1 MSRRYDCHCQR
12 AVCMFRQVC
21 RCRLSSEKQT
31 FILNIFK
38 LYILWWNWRIGLYIF
53 FYGCRWRK
61 LSDLHR
67 NNKPEF
73 DFQQVFECDDFDGPT
88 LHISAARLNV
98 HFTPQWCM
106 HACRLC
112 CGFKVFIGHENCI
125 SSFQSECHWW
135 RCSKIY
141 HFVGLQWVLS
151 TFTNQ
156 ISSLLYIKNMDAKP
170 HFAQNIE
177 IAKYFKRT
185 KSIGVGWNKCS
196 RKTRKKTQLTELVG
210 IWKRRHNWQGN
221 IKLIGNL

>member
-1 MSRRYDCHCQR
+1 MDAVGENFPICIETTNLSLIFNKFLNAMTLMDRHC
-12 AVCMFRQVC
+12 
-21 RCRLSSEKQT
+21 
-31 FILNIFK
+31 IFQQ
-38 LYILWWNWRIGLYIF
+38 LDWMYI
-53 FYGCRWRK
+53 
-61 LSDLHR
+61 LHR
-67 NNKPEF
+67 N
-73 DFQQVFECDDFDGPT
+73 D
-88 LHISAARLNV
+88 
-98 HFTPQWCM
+98 
-106 HACRLC
+106 ACRLC

-196 RKTRKKTQLTELVG
+196 RKTRKKTQLTELAG